1 MYRQKRKKTLSDV
14 DIKCP
19 VLKELKISK
28 LNKAITY

>member
-1 MYRQKRKKTLSDV
+1 MTIEFFSDV

-28 LNKAITY
+28 LKKAITY